1 MISHVVNFVFNNIL
15 YYEKAL
21 FKLFG
26 NSNSFLEFLAKGT
39 KKKNRGE
46 LDMSWLCF
54 SIVFRMFYDKM
65 IKNNYIAKLMTYC

>member
-1 MISHVVNFVFNNIL
+1 MISHVVNFVFYNIL

-39 KKKNRGE
+39 KKKTEVN
-46 LDMSWLCF
+46 
-54 SIVFRMFYDKM
+54 
-65 IKNNYIAKLMTYC
+65 

>member
-1 MISHVVNFVFNNIL
+1 MISHVVNFVFYNIL

-39 KKKNRGE
+39 KKKKRGE
-46 LDMSWLCF
+46 LDMFWLFFFQLSSECF
-54 SIVFRMFYDKM
+54 
-65 IKNNYIAKLMTYC
+65 MTR